1 MIGLQ
6 SNVLRQPMLSSDW
19 ILVPPSD
26 ELHKDEASSL
36 NSAVNISYTL
46 SIYISKLYLAIP
58 DLKQQIDCFLTCSD
72 SAMPADKG
80 QRQALANKLLETLT
94 VKEAKIIKSF
104 LLACAEKIIPSEAN
118 PIKQQIENN
127 PVKKIQELSRIEI
140 CLCIAAIADN
150 LILYK
155 SIAKEH
161 AYESKLALAFAITL
175 DGNVYDYLQK
185 NQESKTNPQLTN
197 LALTAEFLGKSR

>member
-6 SNVLRQPMLSSDW
+6 SNVLRQPMPSSDW
-19 ILVPPSD
+19 ILVPRSD
-26 ELHKDEASSL
+26 ELRKDEASSL
-36 NSAVNISYTL
+36 NSAVSVSYTL
-46 SIYISKLYLAIP
+46 SIYISKLYLAMP

-72 SAMPADKG
+72 SAMPADRG
-80 QRQALANKLLETLT
+80 QRQASANKLLGTLT
-94 VKEAKIIKSF
+94 AKETKIIKKF
-104 LLACAEKIIPSEAN
+104 LACLCRKNYPRRSQPNQTAN
-118 PIKQQIENN
+118 R
-127 PVKKIQELSRIEI
+127 KKSSKNTNLSRIEI

-155 SIAKEH
+155 NIAKEH

-175 DGNVYDYLQK
+175 DGNVYAYLQK
-185 NQESKTNPQLTN
+185 NQELKTNPQPTN